1 MGVAASGAVIAHM
14 AGFMDGL
21 RISLVALAA
30 LVAGTTLLS
39 FLLPE
44 GKDVTS

>member
-1 MGVAASGAVIAHM
+1 M

-39 FLLPE
+39 FLLPA